1 LFSADTGPV
10 KVRVI
15 ERLKFV
21 DQSALFGGQLHE
33 SDDILYADVLNTIRV
48 FFTAKLQPSS
58 LELPDSD
65 GVCLIHDLAALDHH
79 EAIQLLAENGCN
91 LNLTVKDTNITP
103 LVIAAARGFDQTV

>member
-33 SDDILYADVLNTIRV
+33 SDDTLYADVLNTIRV
-48 FFTAKLQPSS
+48 F
-58 LELPDSD
+58 
-65 GVCLIHDLAALDHH
+65 LIHDLAALDHH